1 MPRNVTLTFEDGG
14 THEYANVPDEVQ
26 PEEIEVRALQE
37 FPGKKVT
44 DISGRSLDSA
54 GVMDVSGAEAARQA
68 PPPASS
74 ASPFR
79 EKPKK
84 TFGQTAQDVFGETG
98 IGAITGAITPEIMR
112 YGGAALKSTGLPV
125 AAPIGSMMEASS
137 PILQGTRG
145 SQAILGGIGGF
156 ASALG
161 GNIAERQEY
170 SPAAVEAIRF
180 GSAVVAPEFANLTGY
195 AIKKGFQKLLGLN
208 TSSAL
213 TAIAKDLNLDEAQLT
228 PSQREFILRKINEIR
243 GKNAAGKSQEQIFR
257 ELDDEARRITE
268 EASQRAARVER
279 AGTAAGLEERRRA
292 IQLGGLGEETT
303 QAGTQAVERAKDT
316 ITSIGDITKQLSD
329 VGNVLRDII
338 TSRFSQDALNRSDE
352 YIKQKAIRDE
362 VVAAKENKGIYIDS
376 TPEYKELI
384 QDLKNKLLIG
394 KQPLTKKTTEVTE
407 PGVESAYRKIYDA
420 ITNKRVMI
428 EGSPNKVASYVAK
441 LQEAGIPVIQGTNPK
456 TGEPVFYRVY
466 KTSFDAMDD
475 VRRKLGDAAFGKE
488 VEGYEALGQKIA
500 EAYYAKIS
508 NLQSKFAGESHDVL
522 QSNYEIASRLLDK
535 YRAKRG
541 AKTTALDKYDAE
553 KYKTDSKSLPSDFF
567 NSQQSVADLI
577 QLTGDR
583 NIVVREASDYLAGQ
597 LRGLKDS
604 NAVRQWINSPKN
616 SDWLKALPEVKQKAE
631 SYIANLQRAEAFAE
645 RTSAVGKKIGQR
657 GKLASAE
664 EGQIEKVT
672 TKEAGDIA
680 KEAEAKV
687 SRLIGTKEA
696 PLQIK
701 NMLLSGD
708 RATWDAIAP
717 VLGRTDEGKAL
728 LADAISQVMADRA
741 TTGVRTAGMTFR
753 DAVAPALKRT
763 KLMPEAQINRLQL
776 QLDEIARMALPQEQ
790 KLTFAQRVIRN
801 AIMSYVAPAILY
813 RAPSSAV
820 DVLNR
825 RGQVTSAAP
834 NMGNL

>member
-44 DISGRSLDSA
+44 DISGRSLDSV

-74 ASPFR
+74 SSPFR

-84 TFGQTAQDVFGETG
+84 TFGQTAKDVLGETT
-98 IGAITGAITPEIMR
+98 IGAITGAMTPEIMR

-125 AAPIGSMMEASS
+125 AAPVGSMMEASA

-156 ASALG
+156 ASALS

-180 GSAVVAPEFANLTGY
+180 GSAIVAPEFANLTGY
-195 AIKKGFQKLLGLN
+195 AIKKGFQKILGLN

-213 TAIAKDLNLDEAQLT
+213 TAIARDLNLDEAQLT

-243 GKNAAGKSQEQIFR
+243 GKTAAGKSQEQIFR
-257 ELDDEARRITE
+257 ELDDEARMITE
-268 EASQRAARVER
+268 QASQKAAGVER

-338 TSRFSQDALNRSDE
+338 TRRFSQDALNRSDE
-352 YIKQKAIRDE
+352 YIKQKAIRDA
-362 VVAAKENKGIYIDS
+362 VVKEKEDKGILVES
-376 TPEYKELI
+376 LPEYKAMI
-384 QDLKNKLLIG
+384 SGLKNKLLIG
-394 KQPLTKKTTEVTE
+394 KEGKAQATAPVTD
-407 PGVESAYRKIYDA
+407 PGVLKAYEAIYIAATGRKVQI
-420 ITNKRVMI
+420 
-428 EGSPNKVASYVAK
+428 
-441 LQEAGIPVIQGTNPK
+441 GINEMGNP
-456 TGEPVFYRVY
+456 VY
-466 KTSFDAMDD
+466 KTYPTSFQALDD
-475 VRRKLGDAAFGKE
+475 VRRRLGDVAFGKD
-488 VEGYEALGQKIA
+488 VEGYSAIGSKMA
-500 EAYYAKIS
+500 EKYYADIS
-508 NLQSKFAGESHDVL
+508 EIQSKFAGESHDVL

-541 AKTTALDKYDAE
+541 AKATALDKYDAE
-553 KYKTDSKSLPSDFF
+553 KYKTDAKSLPSDFF

-672 TKEAGDIA
+672 TKEAGNIA

-801 AIMSYVAPAILY
+801 AIMSYVAPAVLY
-813 RAPSSAV
+813 RGPSSAV

-825 RGQVTSAAP
+825 RGQVNSAAP
-834 NMGNL
+834 NIGNR

>member
-1 MPRNVTLTFEDGG
+1 MTRNVTLTFEGG
-14 THEYANVPDEVQ
+14 ETHEYANVPNEVQ
-26 PEEIEVRALQE
+26 PEEIEARALKE

-44 DISGRSLDSA
+44 DISGRSLGSA
-54 GVMDVSGAEAARQA
+54 GVMDISGSEAAKQA

-74 ASPFR
+74 TSPFI

-84 TFGQTAQDVFGETG
+84 TFGQTAQDILGETG

-112 YGGAALKSTGLPV
+112 YGGGALKSTGLPV
-125 AAPIGSMMEASS
+125 AAPIGAMMEASS
-137 PILQGTRG
+137 PLLQSSRGT
-145 SQAILGGIGGF
+145 QAILGGIGGF
-156 ASALG
+156 ASGLG

-195 AIKKGFQKLLGLN
+195 AIKKGFQKILGLN
-208 TSSAL
+208 TSGAL
-213 TAIAKDLNLDEAQLT
+213 TAITRDLNLNEAELT

-243 GKNAAGKSQEQIFR
+243 GKTAAGKPQEQIFR
-257 ELDDEARRITE
+257 ELDDEARMIAE
-268 EASQRAARVER
+268 QARQKAVGVER

-303 QAGTQAVERAKDT
+303 QSGTQAVERAKDT

-338 TSRFSQDALNRSDE
+338 TRRFSQDALNRSQE
-352 YIKQKAIRDE
+352 YIKQKAIRDA
-362 VVAAKENKGIYIDS
+362 VVKEKEDKGVLVES
-376 TPEYKELI
+376 LPEYKAMI
-384 QDLKNKLLIG
+384 SGLKNKLLIG
-394 KQPLTKKTTEVTE
+394 KEGKAQTTAPVTE
-407 PGVESAYRKIYDA
+407 PGVLKAYEAIYIAATGRKVQI
-420 ITNKRVMI
+420 
-428 EGSPNKVASYVAK
+428 
-441 LQEAGIPVIQGTNPK
+441 GINEMGNP
-456 TGEPVFYRVY
+456 VY
-466 KTSFDAMDD
+466 KTYPTSFQALDD
-475 VRRKLGDAAFGKE
+475 LRRRLGDVAFGKD
-488 VEGYEALGQKIA
+488 VEGYSAIGSKMA
-500 EAYYAKIS
+500 EKYYADIS
-508 NLQSKFAGESHDVL
+508 EIQSKFAGESHDVL

-553 KYKTDSKSLPSDFF
+553 KYKTDAKSLPSDFF

-645 RTSAVGKKIGQR
+645 RTGAVGKKIGQR

-672 TKEAGDIA
+672 TKEADRIV
-680 KEAEAKV
+680 KEAEAQV

-696 PLQIK
+696 PLQVK

-708 RATWDAIAP
+708 RETWDAIAP

-741 TTGVRTAGMTFR
+741 MTGVRTAGMTFR

-763 KLMPEAQINRLQL
+763 NLMPEAQINRLQS
-776 QLDEIARMALPQEQ
+776 QLDEIARIVLPQEQ
-790 KLTFAQRVIRN
+790 KLTLAQRVIRN
-801 AIMSYVAPAILY
+801 AIMSYVAPSVVY
-813 RAPSSAV
+813 RAPSTAL
-820 DVLNR
+820 DILNR
-825 RGQVTSAAP
+825 RGRVNSVAP
-834 NMGNL
+834 NMGNR

>member
-37 FPGKKVT
+37 FPGKKIT

-84 TFGQTAQDVFGETG
+84 TFGQTAQDVFGETS

-338 TSRFSQDALNRSDE
+338 TRRFSQDALNRSDE
-352 YIKQKAIRDE
+352 YIKQKAIRDAI
-362 VVAAKENKGIYIDS
+362 VKEKEDKGILVES
-376 TPEYKELI
+376 LPEYKAMI
-384 QDLKNKLLIG
+384 SDLKNKLLIG
-394 KQPLTKKTTEVTE
+394 KEGKAQTTAPVTD
-407 PGVESAYRKIYDA
+407 PGVLKAYEAIYIAATGRKVQI
-420 ITNKRVMI
+420 
-428 EGSPNKVASYVAK
+428 
-441 LQEAGIPVIQGTNPK
+441 GINEMRNP
-456 TGEPVFYRVY
+456 VY
-466 KTSFDAMDD
+466 KTYPTSFQALDD
-475 VRRKLGDAAFGKE
+475 VRRRLGDVAFGKD
-488 VEGYEALGQKIA
+488 VEGYSAIGSKMA
-500 EAYYAKIS
+500 EKYYANIS
-508 NLQSKFAGESHDVL
+508 EIQSKFAGESHDVL

-664 EGQIEKVT
+664 EGQVEKVT

>member
-1 MPRNVTLTFEDGG
+1 MARNVTLTFEDGE
-14 THEYANVPDEVQ
+14 THEYANVPNEIQ
-26 PEEIEVRALQE
+26 PEEIEARASNE

-44 DISGRSLDSA
+44 NISGRSTESV
-54 GVMDVSGAEAARQA
+54 GVMDAPSQEAARQA
-68 PPPASS
+68 PPPPLST
-74 ASPFR
+74 SPFR
-79 EKPKK
+79 DQPKK
-84 TFGQTAQDVFGETG
+84 TFGQTAKDVLGETT
-98 IGAITGAITPEIMR
+98 IGAITGAMTPEIMR

-125 AAPIGSMMEASS
+125 AAPVGSMMEASA

-156 ASALG
+156 ASALS

-180 GSAVVAPEFANLTGY
+180 GSAIVAPEFANLTGY
-195 AIKKGFQKLLGLN
+195 AIKKGFQKILGLN

-213 TAIAKDLNLDEAQLT
+213 TAITRDLNLDEAQLT

-243 GKNAAGKSQEQIFR
+243 GKTAAGKSQEQIFR
-257 ELDDEARRITE
+257 ELDDEARMITE
-268 EASQRAARVER
+268 QASQKAAGVER

-303 QAGTQAVERAKDT
+303 QAGVQAVERAKDT
-316 ITSIGDITKQLSD
+316 ITSVGDITKRLSD
-329 VGNVLRDII
+329 VGNTLRDII
-338 TSRFSQDALNRSDE
+338 SRRFSQDALDRSDE
-352 YIKQKAIRDE
+352 YIKQKAIRDA
-362 VVAAKENKGIYIDS
+362 VVKEKEDKGILVES
-376 TPEYKELI
+376 LPEYKAMI
-384 QDLKNKLLIG
+384 SGLKNKLLIG
-394 KQPLTKKTTEVTE
+394 KEGKAQATAPVTD
-407 PGVESAYRKIYDA
+407 PGVLKAYEAIYIAATGRKVQI
-420 ITNKRVMI
+420 
-428 EGSPNKVASYVAK
+428 
-441 LQEAGIPVIQGTNPK
+441 GINEMGNP
-456 TGEPVFYRVY
+456 VY
-466 KTSFDAMDD
+466 KTYPTSFQALDD
-475 VRRKLGDAAFGKE
+475 VRRRLGDVAFGKD
-488 VEGYEALGQKIA
+488 VEGYSAIGSKMA
-500 EAYYAKIS
+500 EKYYADIS
-508 NLQSKFAGESHDVL
+508 EIQSKFAGESHDVL

-541 AKTTALDKYDAE
+541 AKATALDKYDAE
-553 KYKTDSKSLPSDFF
+553 KYKTDAKSLPSDFF

-577 QLTGDR
+577 QLVGDR
-583 NIVVREASDYLAGQ
+583 NIVVKEASDYLAGQ
-597 LRGLKDS
+597 LRGLKDA

-616 SDWLKALPEVKQKAE
+616 ADWLKALPEVKQKAE
-631 SYIANLQRAEAFAE
+631 SYVANLQRAEAFAE
-645 RTSAVGKKIGQR
+645 RTGSAGKKIAQR
-657 GKLASAE
+657 GKLAATE
-664 EGQIEKVT
+664 EGQIEKVA
-672 TKEAGDIA
+672 TKEASRIT
-680 KEAEAKV
+680 KEAEAQV
-687 SRLIGTKEA
+687 NRLIGTKEA

-763 KLMPEAQINRLQL
+763 GLMPEAQINRLQS

-825 RGQVTSAAP
+825 RGQVTSASP
-834 NMGNL
+834 NMGNF

>member
-1 MPRNVTLTFEDGG
+1 MARNVTLTFEDGE
-14 THEYANVPDEVQ
+14 THEYANVPNEIQ
-26 PEEIEVRALQE
+26 PEEIEARASNE

-44 DISGRSLDSA
+44 NISGRSTESV
-54 GVMDVSGAEAARQA
+54 GVMDAPSQEAARQA
-68 PPPASS
+68 PPPPLST
-74 ASPFR
+74 SPFR
-79 EKPKK
+79 DQPKK
-84 TFGQTAQDVFGETG
+84 TFGQTAKDVLGETT
-98 IGAITGAITPEIMR
+98 IGAITGAMTPEIMR

-125 AAPIGSMMEASS
+125 AAPVGSMMEASA

-156 ASALG
+156 ASALS

-180 GSAVVAPEFANLTGY
+180 GSAIVAPEFANLTGY
-195 AIKKGFQKLLGLN
+195 AIKKGFQKILGLN

-213 TAIAKDLNLDEAQLT
+213 TAIARDLNLDEAQLT

-243 GKNAAGKSQEQIFR
+243 GKTAAGKSQEQIFR
-257 ELDDEARRITE
+257 ELDDEARMITE
-268 EASQRAARVER
+268 QASQKAAGVER

-303 QAGTQAVERAKDT
+303 QAGVQAVERAKDT
-316 ITSIGDITKQLSD
+316 ITSVGDITKRLSD
-329 VGNVLRDII
+329 VGNTLRDII
-338 TSRFSQDALNRSDE
+338 SRRFSQDALDRSDE
-352 YIKQKAIRDE
+352 YIKQKAIRD
-362 VVAAKENKGIYIDS
+362 AAVKEKEDKGILVES
-376 TPEYKELI
+376 LPEFKAMI
-384 QDLKNKLLIG
+384 SGLKNKLLIG
-394 KQPLTKKTTEVTE
+394 KEGKAQATAPVTD
-407 PGVESAYRKIYDA
+407 PGVLKAYEAIYIAATGRKVQI
-420 ITNKRVMI
+420 
-428 EGSPNKVASYVAK
+428 
-441 LQEAGIPVIQGTNPK
+441 GINEMGNP
-456 TGEPVFYRVY
+456 VY
-466 KTSFDAMDD
+466 KTYPTSFQALDD
-475 VRRKLGDAAFGKE
+475 VRRRLGDVAFGKD
-488 VEGYEALGQKIA
+488 VEGYSAIGSKMA
-500 EAYYAKIS
+500 EKYYADIS
-508 NLQSKFAGESHDVL
+508 EIQSKFAGESHDVL

-541 AKTTALDKYDAE
+541 AKATALDKYDAE
-553 KYKTDSKSLPSDFF
+553 KYKTDAKSLPSDFF

-577 QLTGDR
+577 QLVGDR
-583 NIVVREASDYLAGQ
+583 NIVVKEASDYLAGQ
-597 LRGLKDS
+597 LRGLKDA

-616 SDWLKALPEVKQKAE
+616 ADWLKALPEVKQKAE
-631 SYIANLQRAEAFAE
+631 SYVANLQRAEAFAE
-645 RTSAVGKKIGQR
+645 RTGSAGKKIAQR
-657 GKLASAE
+657 GKLAATE
-664 EGQIEKVT
+664 EGQIEKVA
-672 TKEAGDIA
+672 TKEASRIT
-680 KEAEAKV
+680 KEAEAQV
-687 SRLIGTKEA
+687 NRLIGTKEA

-763 KLMPEAQINRLQL
+763 GLMPEAQINRLQS

-825 RGQVTSAAP
+825 RGQVTSASP
-834 NMGNL
+834 NMGNF

>member
-1 MPRNVTLTFEDGG
+1 MARNVTLTFEDGE
-14 THEYANVPDEVQ
+14 THEYANVPNEIQ
-26 PEEIEVRALQE
+26 PEEIEARASNE

-44 DISGRSLDSA
+44 NISGRSTESV
-54 GVMDVSGAEAARQA
+54 GVMDAPSQEAARQA
-68 PPPASS
+68 PPPPLST
-74 ASPFR
+74 SPFR
-79 EKPKK
+79 DQPKK
-84 TFGQTAQDVFGETG
+84 TFGQTAKDVLGETT
-98 IGAITGAITPEIMR
+98 IGAITGAMTPEIMR

-125 AAPIGSMMEASS
+125 AAPVGSMMEASA

-156 ASALG
+156 ASALS

-180 GSAVVAPEFANLTGY
+180 GSAIVAPEFANLTGY
-195 AIKKGFQKLLGLN
+195 AIKKGFQKILGLN

-213 TAIAKDLNLDEAQLT
+213 TAIARDLNLDEAQLT

-243 GKNAAGKSQEQIFR
+243 GKTAVGKSQEQIFR
-257 ELDDEARRITE
+257 ELDDEARMITE
-268 EASQRAARVER
+268 QASQKAAGVER

-303 QAGTQAVERAKDT
+303 QAGVQAVERAKDT
-316 ITSIGDITKQLSD
+316 ITSVGDITKRLSD
-329 VGNVLRDII
+329 VGNTLRDII
-338 TSRFSQDALNRSDE
+338 SRRFSQDALDRSDE
-352 YIKQKAIRDE
+352 YIKQKAIRD
-362 VVAAKENKGIYIDS
+362 AAVKEKEDKGILVES
-376 TPEYKELI
+376 LPEFKAMI
-384 QDLKNKLLIG
+384 SGLKNKLLIG
-394 KQPLTKKTTEVTE
+394 KEGKAQATAPVTD
-407 PGVESAYRKIYDA
+407 PGVLKAYEAIYIAATGRKVQI
-420 ITNKRVMI
+420 
-428 EGSPNKVASYVAK
+428 
-441 LQEAGIPVIQGTNPK
+441 GINEMGNP
-456 TGEPVFYRVY
+456 VY
-466 KTSFDAMDD
+466 KTYPTSFQALDD
-475 VRRKLGDAAFGKE
+475 VRRRLGDVAFGKD
-488 VEGYEALGQKIA
+488 VEGYSAIGSKMA
-500 EAYYAKIS
+500 EKYYADIS
-508 NLQSKFAGESHDVL
+508 EIQSKFAGESHDVL

-541 AKTTALDKYDAE
+541 AKATALDKYDAE
-553 KYKTDSKSLPSDFF
+553 KYKTDAKSLPSDFF

-577 QLTGDR
+577 QLVGDR
-583 NIVVREASDYLAGQ
+583 NIVVKEASDYLAGQ
-597 LRGLKDS
+597 LRGLKDA

-616 SDWLKALPEVKQKAE
+616 ADWLKALPEVKQKAE
-631 SYIANLQRAEAFAE
+631 SYVANLQRAEAFAE
-645 RTSAVGKKIGQR
+645 RTGSAGKKIAQR
-657 GKLASAE
+657 GKLAATE
-664 EGQIEKVT
+664 EGQIEKVA
-672 TKEAGDIA
+672 TKEASRIT
-680 KEAEAKV
+680 KEAEAQV
-687 SRLIGTKEA
+687 NRLIGTKEA

-763 KLMPEAQINRLQL
+763 GLMPEAQINRLQS

-825 RGQVTSAAP
+825 RGQVTSASP
-834 NMGNL
+834 NMGNF

>member
-1 MPRNVTLTFEDGG
+1 MARNVTLTFENGE
-14 THEYANVPDEVQ
+14 THEYANVPNEIQ
-26 PEEIEVRALQE
+26 PEEIEARASNE

-44 DISGRSLDSA
+44 NISGRSTESV
-54 GVMDVSGAEAARQA
+54 GVMDAPSQEAARQA
-68 PPPASS
+68 PPPPLST
-74 ASPFR
+74 SPFR
-79 EKPKK
+79 DQPKK
-84 TFGQTAQDVFGETG
+84 TFGQTAKDVLGETT
-98 IGAITGAITPEIMR
+98 IGAITGAMTPEIMR

-125 AAPIGSMMEASS
+125 AAPVGSMMEASA

-156 ASALG
+156 ASALS

-180 GSAVVAPEFANLTGY
+180 GSAIVAPEFANLTGY
-195 AIKKGFQKLLGLN
+195 AIKKGFQKILGLN

-213 TAIAKDLNLDEAQLT
+213 TAIARDLNLDEAQLT

-243 GKNAAGKSQEQIFR
+243 GKTAAGKSQEQIFR
-257 ELDDEARRITE
+257 ELDDEARMITE
-268 EASQRAARVER
+268 QASQKAAGVER

-303 QAGTQAVERAKDT
+303 QAGVQAVERAKDT
-316 ITSIGDITKQLSD
+316 ITSVGDITKRLSD
-329 VGNVLRDII
+329 VGNTLRDII
-338 TSRFSQDALNRSDE
+338 SRRFSQDALDRSDE
-352 YIKQKAIRDE
+352 YIKQKAIRDAA
-362 VVAAKENKGIYIDS
+362 VATKESQGIYVDS

-384 QDLKNKLLIG
+384 KDLTNKLLIG
-394 KQPLTKKTTEVTE
+394 RQPLTKKTADVTE

-420 ITNKRVMI
+420 IKNKRVMI
-428 EGSPNKVASYVAK
+428 EGSPDKVASYVEQLRAS
-441 LQEAGIPVIQGTNPK
+441 GIPVRQGTNPK
-456 TGEPVFYRVY
+456 TGEPVFYREY

-488 VEGYEALGQKIA
+488 AEGYEALGQKIA
-500 EAYYAKIS
+500 EKYYAKIS

-541 AKTTALDKYDAE
+541 AKATALDKYDAE
-553 KYKTDSKSLPSDFF
+553 KYKTDAKSLPSDFF

-577 QLTGDR
+577 QLVGDR
-583 NIVVREASDYLAGQ
+583 NIVVKEASDYLAGQ
-597 LRGLKDS
+597 LRGLKDA

-616 SDWLKALPEVKQKAE
+616 ADWLKALPEVKQKAE
-631 SYIANLQRAEAFAE
+631 SYVANLQRAEAFAE
-645 RTSAVGKKIGQR
+645 RTGSAGKKIAQR
-657 GKLASAE
+657 GKLAATE
-664 EGQIEKVT
+664 EGQIEKVA
-672 TKEAGDIA
+672 TKEASRIT
-680 KEAEAKV
+680 KEAEAQV
-687 SRLIGTKEA
+687 NRLIGTKEA

-763 KLMPEAQINRLQL
+763 GLMPEAQINRLQS

-825 RGQVTSAAP
+825 RGQVTSASP
-834 NMGNL
+834 NMGNF

>member
-1 MPRNVTLTFEDGG
+1 MARNVTLTFEDGE
-14 THEYANVPDEVQ
+14 THEYANVPNEIQ
-26 PEEIEVRALQE
+26 PEEIEARASNE

-44 DISGRSLDSA
+44 NISGRSTESV
-54 GVMDVSGAEAARQA
+54 GVMDAPSQEAARQA
-68 PPPASS
+68 PPPPLST
-74 ASPFR
+74 SPFR
-79 EKPKK
+79 DQPKK
-84 TFGQTAQDVFGETG
+84 TFGQTAKDVLGETT
-98 IGAITGAITPEIMR
+98 IGAITGAMTPEIMR

-125 AAPIGSMMEASS
+125 AAPVGSMMEASA

-156 ASALG
+156 ASALS

-180 GSAVVAPEFANLTGY
+180 GSAIVAPEFANLTGY
-195 AIKKGFQKLLGLN
+195 AIKKGFQKILGLN

-213 TAIAKDLNLDEAQLT
+213 TAIARDLNLDEAKLT

-243 GKNAAGKSQEQIFR
+243 GKTAAGKSQEQIFR
-257 ELDDEARRITE
+257 ELDDEARMITE
-268 EASQRAARVER
+268 QASQKAAGVER

-303 QAGTQAVERAKDT
+303 QAGVQAVERAKDT
-316 ITSIGDITKQLSD
+316 ITSVGDITKRLSD
-329 VGNVLRDII
+329 VGNTLRDII
-338 TSRFSQDALNRSDE
+338 SRRFSQDALDRSDE
-352 YIKQKAIRDE
+352 YIKQKAIRD
-362 VVAAKENKGIYIDS
+362 AAVKEKEDKGILVES
-376 TPEYKELI
+376 LPEFKAMI
-384 QDLKNKLLIG
+384 SGLKNKLLIG
-394 KQPLTKKTTEVTE
+394 KEGKAQATAPVTD
-407 PGVESAYRKIYDA
+407 PGVLKAYEAIYIAATGRKVQI
-420 ITNKRVMI
+420 
-428 EGSPNKVASYVAK
+428 
-441 LQEAGIPVIQGTNPK
+441 GINEMGNP
-456 TGEPVFYRVY
+456 VY
-466 KTSFDAMDD
+466 KTYPTSFQALDD
-475 VRRKLGDAAFGKE
+475 VRRRLGDVAFGKD
-488 VEGYEALGQKIA
+488 VEGYSAIGSKMA
-500 EAYYAKIS
+500 EKYYADIS
-508 NLQSKFAGESHDVL
+508 EIQSKFAGESHDVL

-541 AKTTALDKYDAE
+541 AKATALDKYDAE
-553 KYKTDSKSLPSDFF
+553 KYKTDAKSLPSDFF

-577 QLTGDR
+577 QLVGDR
-583 NIVVREASDYLAGQ
+583 NIVVKEASDYLAGQ
-597 LRGLKDS
+597 LRELKDA

-616 SDWLKALPEVKQKAE
+616 ADWLKALPEVKQKAE
-631 SYIANLQRAEAFAE
+631 SYVANLQRAEAFAE
-645 RTSAVGKKIGQR
+645 RAGSAGKKIAQR
-657 GKLASAE
+657 GKLAATE
-664 EGQIEKVT
+664 EGQIEKVA
-672 TKEAGDIA
+672 TKEASRITE
-680 KEAEAKV
+680 KAEAQV
-687 SRLIGTKEA
+687 NRLIGTKEA

-741 TTGVRTAGMTFR
+741 TTGIRTAGMTFR

-763 KLMPEAQINRLQL
+763 GLMPEAQINRLQS

-825 RGQVTSAAP
+825 RGQVTSASP
-834 NMGNL
+834 NMGNF

>member
-1 MPRNVTLTFEDGG
+1 MARNVTLTFEDGE
-14 THEYANVPDEVQ
+14 THEYANVPNEIQ
-26 PEEIEVRALQE
+26 PEEIEARASNE

-44 DISGRSLDSA
+44 NISGRSTESV
-54 GVMDVSGAEAARQA
+54 GVMDAPSQEAARQA
-68 PPPASS
+68 PPPPLST
-74 ASPFR
+74 SPFR
-79 EKPKK
+79 DQPKK
-84 TFGQTAQDVFGETG
+84 TFGQTAKDVLGETT
-98 IGAITGAITPEIMR
+98 IGAITGAMTPEIMR

-125 AAPIGSMMEASS
+125 AAPVGSMMEASA

-156 ASALG
+156 ASALS

-180 GSAVVAPEFANLTGY
+180 GSAIVAPEFANLTGY
-195 AIKKGFQKLLGLN
+195 AIKKGFQKILGLN

-213 TAIAKDLNLDEAQLT
+213 TAIARDLNLDEAQLT

-243 GKNAAGKSQEQIFR
+243 GKTAAGKSQEQIFR
-257 ELDDEARRITE
+257 ELDDEARMITE
-268 EASQRAARVER
+268 QASQKAAGVER

-303 QAGTQAVERAKDT
+303 QAGVQAVERAKDT
-316 ITSIGDITKQLSD
+316 ITSVGDITKRLSD
-329 VGNVLRDII
+329 VGNTLRDII
-338 TSRFSQDALNRSDE
+338 SRRFSQDALDRSDE
-352 YIKQKAIRDE
+352 YIKQKAIRD
-362 VVAAKENKGIYIDS
+362 AAVKEKEDKGILVES
-376 TPEYKELI
+376 LPEFKAMI
-384 QDLKNKLLIG
+384 SGLKNKLLIG
-394 KQPLTKKTTEVTE
+394 KEGKAQATAPVTD
-407 PGVESAYRKIYDA
+407 PGVLKAYEAIYIAATGRKVQI
-420 ITNKRVMI
+420 
-428 EGSPNKVASYVAK
+428 
-441 LQEAGIPVIQGTNPK
+441 GINEMGNP
-456 TGEPVFYRVY
+456 VY
-466 KTSFDAMDD
+466 KTYPTSFQALDD
-475 VRRKLGDAAFGKE
+475 VRRRLGDVAFGKD
-488 VEGYEALGQKIA
+488 VEGYSAIGSKMA
-500 EAYYAKIS
+500 EKYYADIS
-508 NLQSKFAGESHDVL
+508 EIQSKFAGESHDVL

-541 AKTTALDKYDAE
+541 AKATALDKYDAE
-553 KYKTDSKSLPSDFF
+553 KYKTDAKSLPSDFF

-577 QLTGDR
+577 QLVGDR
-583 NIVVREASDYLAGQ
+583 NIVVKEASDYLAGQ
-597 LRGLKDS
+597 LRGLKDA

-616 SDWLKALPEVKQKAE
+616 ADWLKALPEVKQKAE
-631 SYIANLQRAEAFAE
+631 SYVANLQRAEAFAE
-645 RTSAVGKKIGQR
+645 RTGSAGKKIAQR
-657 GKLASAE
+657 GKLAATE
-664 EGQIEKVT
+664 EGQIEKVA
-672 TKEAGDIA
+672 TKEASRIT
-680 KEAEAKV
+680 KEAEAQV
-687 SRLIGTKEA
+687 NRLIGTKEA

-763 KLMPEAQINRLQL
+763 GLMPEAQINRLQS

-825 RGQVTSAAP
+825 RGQVTFASP
-834 NMGNL
+834 NMGNF

>member
-1 MPRNVTLTFEDGG
+1 MARNVTLTFEDGE
-14 THEYANVPDEVQ
+14 THEYANVPNEIQ
-26 PEEIEVRALQE
+26 PEEIEARASNE

-44 DISGRSLDSA
+44 NISGRSTESV
-54 GVMDVSGAEAARQA
+54 GVMDAPSQEAARQA
-68 PPPASS
+68 PPPPLST
-74 ASPFR
+74 SPFR
-79 EKPKK
+79 DQPKK
-84 TFGQTAQDVFGETG
+84 TFGQTAKDVLGETT
-98 IGAITGAITPEIMR
+98 IGAITGAMTPEIMR

-125 AAPIGSMMEASS
+125 AAPVGSMMEASA

-156 ASALG
+156 ASALS

-180 GSAVVAPEFANLTGY
+180 GSAIVAPEFANLTGY
-195 AIKKGFQKLLGLN
+195 AIKKGFQKILGLN

-213 TAIAKDLNLDEAQLT
+213 TAIARDLNLDEAKLT

-243 GKNAAGKSQEQIFR
+243 GKTAAGKSQEQIFR
-257 ELDDEARRITE
+257 ELDDEARMITE
-268 EASQRAARVER
+268 QASQKAAGVER

-303 QAGTQAVERAKDT
+303 QAGVQAVERAKDT
-316 ITSIGDITKQLSD
+316 ITSVGDITKRLSD
-329 VGNVLRDII
+329 VGNTLRDII
-338 TSRFSQDALNRSDE
+338 SRRFSQDALDRSDE
-352 YIKQKAIRDE
+352 YIKQKAIRDA
-362 VVAAKENKGIYIDS
+362 VVKEKEDKGILVES
-376 TPEYKELI
+376 LPEFKAMI
-384 QDLKNKLLIG
+384 SGLKNKLLIG
-394 KQPLTKKTTEVTE
+394 KEGKAQATAPVTD
-407 PGVESAYRKIYDA
+407 PGVLKAYEAIYIAATGRKVQI
-420 ITNKRVMI
+420 
-428 EGSPNKVASYVAK
+428 
-441 LQEAGIPVIQGTNPK
+441 GINEMGNP
-456 TGEPVFYRVY
+456 VY
-466 KTSFDAMDD
+466 KTYPTSFQALDD
-475 VRRKLGDAAFGKE
+475 VRRRLGDVAFGKD
-488 VEGYEALGQKIA
+488 VEGYSAIGSKMA
-500 EAYYAKIS
+500 EKYYADIS
-508 NLQSKFAGESHDVL
+508 EIQSKFAGESHDVL

-541 AKTTALDKYDAE
+541 AKATALDKYDAE
-553 KYKTDSKSLPSDFF
+553 KYKTDAKSLPSDFF

-577 QLTGDR
+577 QLVGDR
-583 NIVVREASDYLAGQ
+583 NIVVKEASDYLAGQ
-597 LRGLKDS
+597 LRELKDA

-616 SDWLKALPEVKQKAE
+616 ADWLKALPEVKQKAE
-631 SYIANLQRAEAFAE
+631 SYVANLQRAEAFAE
-645 RTSAVGKKIGQR
+645 RAGSAGKKIAQR
-657 GKLASAE
+657 GKLAATE
-664 EGQIEKVT
+664 EGQIEKVA
-672 TKEAGDIA
+672 TKEASRITE
-680 KEAEAKV
+680 KAEAQV
-687 SRLIGTKEA
+687 NRLIGTKEA

-741 TTGVRTAGMTFR
+741 TTGIRTAGMTFR

-763 KLMPEAQINRLQL
+763 GLMPEAQINRLQS

-825 RGQVTSAAP
+825 RGQVTSASP
-834 NMGNL
+834 NMGNF

>member
-1 MPRNVTLTFEDGG
+1 MARNVTLTFENGE
-14 THEYANVPDEVQ
+14 THEYANVPNEIQ
-26 PEEIEVRALQE
+26 PEEIEARASNE

-44 DISGRSLDSA
+44 NISGRSTESV
-54 GVMDVSGAEAARQA
+54 GVMDAPSQEAARQA
-68 PPPASS
+68 PPPPLST
-74 ASPFR
+74 SPFR
-79 EKPKK
+79 DQPKK
-84 TFGQTAQDVFGETG
+84 TFGQTAKDVLGETT
-98 IGAITGAITPEIMR
+98 IGAITGAMTPEIMR

-125 AAPIGSMMEASS
+125 AAPVGSMMEASA

-156 ASALG
+156 ASALS

-180 GSAVVAPEFANLTGY
+180 GSAIVAPEFANLTGY
-195 AIKKGFQKLLGLN
+195 AIKKGFQKILGLN

-213 TAIAKDLNLDEAQLT
+213 TAIARDLNLDEAQLT

-243 GKNAAGKSQEQIFR
+243 GKTAAGKSQEQIFR
-257 ELDDEARRITE
+257 ELDDEARMITE
-268 EASQRAARVER
+268 QASQKAAGVER

-303 QAGTQAVERAKDT
+303 QAGVQAVERAKDT
-316 ITSIGDITKQLSD
+316 ITSVGDITKRLSD
-329 VGNVLRDII
+329 VGNTLRDII
-338 TSRFSQDALNRSDE
+338 SRRFSQDALDRSDE
-352 YIKQKAIRDE
+352 YIKQKAIRD
-362 VVAAKENKGIYIDS
+362 AAVKEKEDKGILVES
-376 TPEYKELI
+376 LPEFKAMI
-384 QDLKNKLLIG
+384 SGLKNKLLIG
-394 KQPLTKKTTEVTE
+394 KEGKAQATAPVTD
-407 PGVESAYRKIYDA
+407 PGVLKAYEAIYIAATGRKVQI
-420 ITNKRVMI
+420 
-428 EGSPNKVASYVAK
+428 
-441 LQEAGIPVIQGTNPK
+441 GINEMGNP
-456 TGEPVFYRVY
+456 VY
-466 KTSFDAMDD
+466 KTYPTSFQALDD
-475 VRRKLGDAAFGKE
+475 VRRRLGDVAFGKD
-488 VEGYEALGQKIA
+488 VEGYSAIGSKMA
-500 EAYYAKIS
+500 EKYYADIS
-508 NLQSKFAGESHDVL
+508 EIQSKFAGESHDVL

-541 AKTTALDKYDAE
+541 AKATALDKYDAE
-553 KYKTDSKSLPSDFF
+553 KYKTDAKSLPSDFF

-577 QLTGDR
+577 QLVGDR
-583 NIVVREASDYLAGQ
+583 NIVVKEASDYLAGQ
-597 LRGLKDS
+597 LRGLKDA

-616 SDWLKALPEVKQKAE
+616 ADWLKALPEVKQKAE
-631 SYIANLQRAEAFAE
+631 SYVANLQRAEAFAE
-645 RTSAVGKKIGQR
+645 RTGSAGKKIAQR
-657 GKLASAE
+657 GKLAATE
-664 EGQIEKVT
+664 EGQIEKVA
-672 TKEAGDIA
+672 TKEASRIT
-680 KEAEAKV
+680 KEAEAQV
-687 SRLIGTKEA
+687 NRLIGTKEA

-763 KLMPEAQINRLQL
+763 GLMPEAQINRLQS

-825 RGQVTSAAP
+825 RGQVTSASP
-834 NMGNL
+834 NMGNF